1 MLESKTALNMSD
13 RELCIAM
20 NDAFSDYA
28 VPLKLS
34 EAGFGQMMCQR
45 GLDRSVSRVAV
56 EGDQIAATW
65 FVSLRND
72 KAYLISSGTRPQ
84 FRSRGIARKLA
95 HDCMADLRSA
105 KIQSLQTEVMDGNDV
120 AASLYFS
127 LGMTVSRQLDCY
139 DIPVID
145 APDLWWCDVAAVG
158 WQDVSKLAS
167 ALRSWEPSWQNSDL
181 SLDAISDRLICARIL
196 DDKGLAAYA
205 AVIPDT
211 VTLAQ
216 LAVRPDR
223 RRERLGSGLIA
234 YLQKNFPNRNL
245 RVINAQA
252 DNVEFAS
259 FMSSLSAVRTTS
271 QRELFMLL

>member
-28 VPLKLS
+28 VPLQLS
-34 EAGFGQMMCQR
+34 EAGFSQMMCQR

-56 EGDQIAATW
+56 EGDQIAAIW
-65 FVSLRND
+65 FVSLRNN

-120 AASLYFS
+120 AASFYFN

-145 APDLWWCDVAAVG
+145 APDLWWSDVAAVG

-181 SLDAISDRLICARIL
+181 SLDAISDRLL
-196 DDKGLAAYA
+196 
-205 AVIPDT
+205 
-211 VTLAQ
+211 
-216 LAVRPDR
+216 
-223 RRERLGSGLIA
+223 
-234 YLQKNFPNRNL
+234 L
-245 RVINAQA
+245 R
-252 DNVEFAS
+252 
-259 FMSSLSAVRTTS
+259 
-271 QRELFMLL
+271 